1 MKQSAAKTL
10 GVAAVGVAIAAV
22 GAGTANAAPS
32 VPNTA
37 QALDQVSKTVP
48 AETVDKALPGTG
60 STIAQ
65 TRPAAVAGAA
75 AAQPAAEQAMRQ
87 GPTSPVGKLLGGLP
101 LLKGLPLG

>member
-1 MKQSAAKTL
+1 MKQSAAKSL
-10 GVAAVGVAIAAV
+10 GAAVVGVAIAAV

-32 VPNTA
+32 LPNTA

-48 AETVDKALPGTG
+48 TESVSKALPGAG

-65 TRPAAVAGAA
+65 ARPAAVPGA
-75 AAQPAAEQAMRQ
+75 AAQPAGKRAMKQ
-87 GPTSPVGKLLGGLP
+87 GPTSPVGQLLGGLP